1 MKKKVQKTL
10 DKFKLLYKP
19 DTYVRDV
26 SMEDRHLLY
35 TALVV
40 DLYKSDVVLL
50 DEVTSAL
57 PRTKTKILFEYL
69 NEVKKTK
76 SIVLITHRIQEIIEI
91 CDYVTVFRDGKKI
104 TTEKTSNLD
113 EYQLANM
120 IVGEKVVVPSF
131 APEFYLSSGGKKEEN
146 VRVQSL
152 SNKSFF
158 QDISF
163 INYKGEILGITGLL
177 ESGSSNLLRTISGV
191 EPYDHGDIFFEGIP
205 FHPESPTNSVKNG
218 IIYGTNDRI
227 HEGTFGN
234 MSILDNLNEIVW
246 ENLLKGG
253 VFDEKQQMENYN
265 HYKEIYNIKA
275 DSPNDNILTLSGGN
289 QQKILLSR
297 LSLPNPKILV
307 LDEPTKGIDVGAKY
321 EILRI
326 LREKLIGTERSRSII
341 VNSSSISELMIICDR
356 IIVMFAGGIRD
367 TFERES
373 FDENTI
379 FRSIQGVK

>member
-1 MKKKVQKTL
+1 
-10 DKFKLLYKP
+10 
-19 DTYVRDV
+19 
-26 SMEDRHLLY
+26 
-35 TALVV
+35 
-40 DLYKSDVVLL
+40 
-50 DEVTSAL
+50 
-57 PRTKTKILFEYL
+57 
-69 NEVKKTK
+69 
-76 SIVLITHRIQEIIEI
+76 
-91 CDYVTVFRDGKKI
+91 
-104 TTEKTSNLD
+104 
-113 EYQLANM
+113 
-120 IVGEKVVVPSF
+120 
-131 APEFYLSSGGKKEEN
+131 
-146 VRVQSL
+146 
-152 SNKSFF
+152 
-158 QDISF
+158 
-163 INYKGEILGITGLL
+163 LL